1 MSSTFP
7 TDYLTGFIADLHI
20 HSKFSRATSL
30 DMVIP
35 RIAEYSKLKGIT
47 LVATGDF
54 THPEWLTMLKKD
66 LQPNGKGLFSCNE
79 TYFMLSTEVNNTY
92 TRKGELRRIHNLI
105 FSPSF
110 EDVEKINA
118 FLGRYGNLKADGR
131 PTLALDSKDMLET
144 ILELSPDSYLVPSH
158 IWTPWFSLFGAISGF
173 DSIKDCFDN
182 LADKVFAL
190 ETGLSSDPAM
200 NWRLSALDNYTL
212 ISNSDAHSPSRI
224 GREANVLNCALDYF
238 EIKDIFKKKDTS
250 RFLYTIEF
258 FPEEG
263 KYHFDGHRKCNIRL
277 APKESI
283 LNNDLCPV
291 CGRRL
296 TVGVL
301 HRVESL
307 ADREEGFVPAIK
319 IPFKNLVP
327 LEEIIAEVL
336 GMGRDTAAVKNKY
349 LSLVKNL
356 GGEFAVLLSAPGAE
370 IEKHSDS
377 RIAQAIEKV
386 RNGDITV
393 LPGYDGVFGTVKI
406 FGEEQAVEQKKKQ
419 EQMGL
424 F

>member
-1 MSSTFP
+1 MPSAVSL
-7 TDYLTGFIADLHI
+7 DYRTGFIADLHI

-47 LVATGDF
+47 LMATGDF
-54 THPEWLTMLKKD
+54 THPEWLAMLKAD
-66 LQPNGKGLFSCNE
+66 LKPNGKGLFSYNE
-79 TYFMLSTEVNNTY
+79 TYFTLSTEVNNIY
-92 TRKGELRRIHNLI
+92 TRKGELRRVHNLI
-105 FSPSF
+105 FAPSF
-110 EDVEKINA
+110 EDVEKING

-131 PTLALDSKDMLET
+131 PILSLDSKDMLET
-144 ILELSPDSYLVPSH
+144 ILEISPDSYLVPSH
-158 IWTPWFSLFGAISGF
+158 IWTPWFSLFGANSGF
-173 DSIKDCFDN
+173 DSIKDCFDT
-182 LADKVFAL
+182 LADRVFAL

-200 NWRLSALDNYTL
+200 NWRLSALDRYTL

-224 GREANVLNCALDYF
+224 GREANVFKSALDYF
-238 EIKDIFKKKDTS
+238 EIKDILRTRDNT

-307 ADREEGFVPAIK
+307 ADRDEGFVPPNN

-327 LEEIIAEVL
+327 LEEIIAEAL
-336 GMGRDTAAVKNKY
+336 GVGRDTVGVKNKY

-356 GGEFAVLLSAPGAE
+356 GGEFNVLLSVPIAE
-370 IEKHSDS
+370 IERHSDR
-377 RIAQAIEKV
+377 RIALGVEKV
-386 RNGDITV
+386 RKGDITV
-393 LPGYDGVFGTVKI
+393 LPGYDGVFGTIHI
-406 FGEEQAVEQKKKQ
+406 FGEEPAVEQKKKE

>member
-1 MSSTFP
+1 MSSMVSS
-7 TDYLTGFIADLHI
+7 DSLTGFIADLHI

-35 RIAEYSKLKGIT
+35 RIAEYCKLKGIR
-47 LVATGDF
+47 LVSTGDF
-54 THPEWLTMLKKD
+54 THPEWLAMLKLELK
-66 LQPNGKGLFSCNE
+66 PNGRGLFLYNE
-79 TYFMLSTEVNNTY
+79 TYFMLSTEVNNIY

-110 EDVEKINA
+110 EDVEKINSY
-118 FLGRYGNLKADGR
+118 LGCYGNLKADGR
-131 PTLALDSKDMLET
+131 PTLTLDSKDMLEK
-144 ILELSPDSYLVPSH
+144 ILEISPDSYLVPSH
-158 IWTPWFSLFGAISGF
+158 IWTPWFSLFGANSGF
-173 DSIKDCFDN
+173 DSIKECFDT
-182 LADKVFAL
+182 LADKIFAL

-224 GREANVLNCALDYF
+224 GREANVFNCALDYF
-238 EIKDIFKKKDTS
+238 EIKEILKKKDKT

-263 KYHFDGHRKCNIRL
+263 KYHFDGHRKCNVRL

-307 ADREEGFVPAIK
+307 ADREEGFIPEDS

-327 LEEIIAEVL
+327 LEEIIAKSL
-336 GMGRDTAAVKNKY
+336 GMGRDTALVKNKY

-356 GGEFAVLLSAPGAE
+356 GGEFSVLLSAPIAE

-377 RIAQAIEKV
+377 RIAQGVEKV
-386 RNGDITV
+386 RKGELTV
-393 LPGYDGVFGTVKI
+393 LPGYDGVFGTIKI
-406 FGEEQAVEQKKKQ
+406 FGEELAGEKEKQ
-419 EQMGL
+419 DEQMRL